1 MISRV
6 SQGIRRLFLCALLA
20 LPACE
25 RAQDEQPTATP
36 VREEELAV
44 LVPSLVDAI
53 PSKQVRFVMEHVSP
67 AFKEEGGLD
76 YYDVRSLVEKAAM
89 REDVIG
95 ARLESST
102 LTEEPEGRQRVSA
115 RVAFAPG
122 QRLGQGDALPEG
134 GVVYAIELVFE
145 KSGAKWQ
152 AVGGRYRR
160 ESPPMTSPATS
171 PMATR

>member
-6 SQGIRRLFLCALLA
+6 SQSIRRVFLCALLA
-20 LPACE
+20 LAACE
-25 RAQDEQPTATP
+25 RTQDEQPARAP
-36 VREEELAV
+36 VREEELSV

-53 PSKQVRFVMEHVSP
+53 PSKQVAFVMEHVSP
-67 AFKEEGGLD
+67 KFKEEGGLD
-76 YYDVRSLVEKAAM
+76 YYDVRALVEKAAL
-89 REDVIG
+89 REDVVG
-95 ARLESST
+95 ARLESSS
-102 LTEEPEGRQRVSA
+102 LGEEPEGRQRVSA

-122 QRLGQGDALPEG
+122 QRLGPGDALPAG